1 MAAKQHTRADGTVEI
16 VDGRPVLRFE
26 RHFRHPVERVW
37 RAITTPEGLAQ
48 WWGDVEVE
56 LELVEGGRYRVRTVG
71 PPDLV
76 DAIIREGGAEHLDA
90 EYRVTRV
97 DPPRLF
103 EHTFGADDS
112 IARWE
117 LEPDGDGCR
126 LVLTH
131 TEPATID
138 PTVDGPRDLA
148 GWHALLEQL
157 ELALAGTPGV
167 WDKQRWETLRDH
179 YLAKVS

>member
-1 MAAKQHTRADGTVEI
+1 MATTQNTGDGTLEI

-26 RHFRHPVERVW
+26 RRLAHPVERVW
-37 RAITTPEGLAQ
+37 DAITTPAGLAQ
-48 WWGDVEVE
+48 WWGEVEVE
-56 LELVEGGRYRVRTVG
+56 LDLVAGGKYHMRTIG

-76 DAIIREGGAEHLDA
+76 EAIIREGGEEHLVS
-90 EYRVTRV
+90 ENRVTQV

-117 LEPDGDGCR
+117 LEPDGNGCR
-126 LVLTH
+126 LRLTH

-138 PTVDGPRDLA
+138 PKVDGPRDLA
-148 GWHALLEQL
+148 GWHSLLDQL
-157 ELALAGTPGV
+157 ELALAGTPDV
-167 WDKQRWETLRDH
+167 WSKERWETLRDH
-179 YLAKVS
+179 YLALLT